1 MAKSQWPGKAK
12 MYNDESWFRRIR
24 RKRRLTLIDDNTL
37 REFWHIHVSG
47 LGVFTVV
54 FFMFLLTIGILSLLI
69 VYTPF
74 RNILPGYSASLRQE
88 IIEESMRIDSLQQTM
103 DLQTQYISVI
113 RNVVAGEVKSDTVI
127 RLDSLQIVMQE
138 QLLEAKNEATEAFLA
153 EYEARE
159 RDNLLLFDAPNTTP
173 VFSLYAP
180 AHGVIVSTYA
190 PQEGRHGVT
199 IQTPDKENVCAT
211 LDGTIVFVDAEDNE
225 MSTVMALHQSYLS
238 VYRNV
243 GRVLCRVGD
252 AVQTGQTIAIVK
264 DGTPFT
270 FELWKQGQEI
280 NPEEIIAF

>member
-1 MAKSQWPGKAK
+1 
-12 MYNDESWFRRIR
+12 MYNEESWFKRIR
-24 RKRRLTLIDDNTL
+24 RKRRLTLIDDDTL

-54 FFMFLLTIGILSLLI
+54 FLMFLLTIGILSLLI

-88 IIEESMRIDSLQQTM
+88 IIEESMRIDSLQHTI
-103 DLQTQYISVI
+103 DLQTQYISVV
-113 RNVVAGEVKSDTVI
+113 RDVMAGEVKSDTVVS
-127 RLDSLQIVMQE
+127 LDSLQIIMQE
-138 QLLEAKNEATEAFLA
+138 QLLEAKNEATEAFIA
-153 EYEARE
+153 EYESRE
-159 RDNLLLFDAPNTTP
+159 RDNLLLFDAPTTTP
-173 VFSLYAP
+173 MFSLYTP
-180 AHGVIVSTYA
+180 AHGVIISSYA

-199 IQTPDKENVCAT
+199 IQTPNKENVCST
-211 LDGTIVFVDAEDNE
+211 LDGTIVYVDSEENE
-225 MSTVMALHQSYLS
+225 TFTVMALHQTYLS

-252 AVQTGQTIAIVK
+252 AVQTGQTIAIVQ

>member
-1 MAKSQWPGKAK
+1 

-24 RKRRLTLIDDNTL
+24 RKRRLTLIDDDTL

-47 LGVFTVV
+47 LGVFTVL
-54 FFMFLLTIGILSLLI
+54 FFMFLLTIGVLSVLI
-69 VYTPF
+69 VYTPV

-103 DLQTQYISVI
+103 NLQTQYISVI
-113 RNVVAGEVKSDTVI
+113 RDVVAGEVKSDTVAS
-127 RLDSLQIVMQE
+127 LDSLQIVMQE
-138 QLLEAKNEATEAFLA
+138 QLLEAKNEVTEAFIA
-153 EYEARE
+153 EYESRE
-159 RDNLLLFDAPNTTP
+159 RDNLLLFDAPTTTP
-173 VFSLYAP
+173 VFSLYTP
-180 AHGVIVSTYA
+180 AHGAVISTYA

-199 IQTPDKENVCAT
+199 IQTPNKENICAT
-211 LDGTIVFVDAEDNE
+211 LDGTIVFVDAEENE
-225 MSTVMALHQSYLS
+225 TNTIMVLHQTYLS

-252 AVQTGQTIAIVK
+252 AVQTGQTIAIVQ

>member
-1 MAKSQWPGKAK
+1 
-12 MYNDESWFRRIR
+12 MYNEESWFRRIR
-24 RKRRLTLIDDNTL
+24 RKRRLTLIDDDTL

-47 LGVFTVV
+47 LGVFTVL
-54 FFMFLLTIGILSLLI
+54 FLMFLLTIGILSLLI

-113 RNVVAGEVKSDTVI
+113 RDVVAGEVKSDTVVS
-127 RLDSLQIVMQE
+127 LDSLQIVMQE
-138 QLLEAKNEATEAFLA
+138 QLLEAKNEATEAFIA
-153 EYEARE
+153 EYESRE
-159 RDNLLLFDAPNTTP
+159 RDNLLLFDAPTTTP
-173 VFSLYAP
+173 VFSLYTP
-180 AHGVIVSTYA
+180 AHGVIVGTYA

-199 IQTPDKENVCAT
+199 IQTPNKENVCAA
-211 LDGTIVFVDAEDNE
+211 LDGTIVFVDSEANE
-225 MSTVMALHQSYLS
+225 TNTVMVLHQTYLS

-252 AVQTGQTIAIVK
+252 AVQTGQTIAVVQ

>member
-1 MAKSQWPGKAK
+1 
-12 MYNDESWFRRIR
+12 MYNEESWFRRIR
-24 RKRRLTLIDDNTL
+24 RKRRLTLIDDDTL

-47 LGVFTVV
+47 LGVFTVL
-54 FFMFLLTIGILSLLI
+54 FFMFLFTIGVLSLLI

-88 IIEESMRIDSLQQTM
+88 IIEESMRIDSLQHTM
-103 DLQTQYISVI
+103 DLQTQYITVI
-113 RNVVAGEVKSDTVI
+113 RDVVAGEVKSDTVVS
-127 RLDSLQIVMQE
+127 LDSLQIIMQE
-138 QLLEAKNEATEAFLA
+138 QLLEAKNEATEAFIA

-159 RDNLLLFDAPNTTP
+159 RDNLLLFDAPATTP
-173 VFSLYAP
+173 VFSLYTP
-180 AHGVIVSTYA
+180 AHGVIISTYA

-199 IQTPDKENVCAT
+199 IQTPNKENVCAT
-211 LDGTIVFVDAEDNE
+211 LDGTIVYVDAEENE
-225 MSTVMALHQSYLS
+225 TSTIMALHQSYLS

-243 GRVLCRVGD
+243 GRVLCKVGD
-252 AVQTGQTIAIVK
+252 AVQTGQTIAVVQ

>member
-1 MAKSQWPGKAK
+1 
-12 MYNDESWFRRIR
+12 MYNEESWFKRIR
-24 RKRRLTLIDDNTL
+24 RKRRLTLIDDDTL

-54 FFMFLLTIGILSLLI
+54 FLMFLLTIGILSLLI

-88 IIEESMRIDSLQQTM
+88 IIEESMRIDSLQHTI
-103 DLQTQYISVI
+103 DLQTQYISVV
-113 RNVVAGEVKSDTVI
+113 RDVMAGEVKSDTVVS
-127 RLDSLQIVMQE
+127 LDSLQIIMQE
-138 QLLEAKNEATEAFLA
+138 QLLEAKNEATEAFIA
-153 EYEARE
+153 EYESRE
-159 RDNLLLFDAPNTTP
+159 RDNLLLFDAPTTTP
-173 VFSLYAP
+173 VFSLYTP
-180 AHGVIVSTYA
+180 AHGVIINSYA

-199 IQTPDKENVCAT
+199 IQTPNKENVCAT
-211 LDGTIVFVDAEDNE
+211 LDGTIVYVDSEENE
-225 MSTVMALHQSYLS
+225 TFTVMALHQTYLS

-252 AVQTGQTIAIVK
+252 AVQTGQTIAIVQ

>member
-1 MAKSQWPGKAK
+1 
-12 MYNDESWFRRIR
+12 MYNEESWFRRIR

-47 LGVFTVV
+47 LGVFTLA

-103 DLQTQYISVI
+103 NLQTQYISVI
-113 RNVVAGEVKSDTVI
+113 RNVVAGEVKSDTI
-127 RLDSLQIVMQE
+127 ISLDSLQIVMQE

-159 RDNLLLFDAPNTTP
+159 RDNLLLFDAPTTTP
-173 VFSLYAP
+173 VFSLYTP
-180 AHGVIVSTYA
+180 AHGVIVSAYA
-190 PQEGRHGVT
+190 PQEGKHGVT
-199 IQTPDKENVCAT
+199 IQTPNKENVCAT
-211 LDGTIVFVDAEDNE
+211 LDGTIVYVDAEENE
-225 MSTVMALHQSYLS
+225 TSTVMALHRNYLS

-243 GRVLCRVGD
+243 GRVLCHVGD
-252 AVQTGQTIAIVK
+252 AVQTGQTIAIVQ

>member
-1 MAKSQWPGKAK
+1 
-12 MYNDESWFRRIR
+12 MYNEESWLKRIR
-24 RKRRLTLIDDNTL
+24 RKRRLTLIDDDTL

-47 LGVFTVV
+47 LGVFTVM
-54 FFMFLLTIGILSLLI
+54 FFMFLFTIGVLSLLI
-69 VYTPF
+69 IYTPF

-103 DLQTQYISVI
+103 NLQTQYISVI
-113 RNVVAGEVKSDTVI
+113 RDVVAGEVQSDTVVS
-127 RLDSLQIVMQE
+127 LDSLQIVMQE

-159 RDNLLLFDAPNTTP
+159 RDNLLLFDAPTTTP
-173 VFSLYAP
+173 IFSLYTP
-180 AHGVIVSTYA
+180 AHGAIVRTYA

-199 IQTPDKENVCAT
+199 IQTPNKENICAT
-211 LDGTIVFVDAEDNE
+211 LDGTIVYVDAEENE
-225 MSTVMALHQSYLS
+225 TNTIMALHQSYLS

-252 AVQTGQTIAIVK
+252 AVQTGQTIAVVQ

>member
-1 MAKSQWPGKAK
+1 
-12 MYNDESWFRRIR
+12 MYNEESWFRRIR
-24 RKRRLTLIDDNTL
+24 RKRRLTLIDDDTL

-47 LGVFTVV
+47 LGVFTVL
-54 FFMFLLTIGILSLLI
+54 FLMFLLTIGILSLLI

-113 RNVVAGEVKSDTVI
+113 RDVVAGEVKSDTVVS
-127 RLDSLQIVMQE
+127 LDSLQIVMQE
-138 QLLEAKNEATEAFLA
+138 QLLEAKNEATEAFIA
-153 EYEARE
+153 EYESRE
-159 RDNLLLFDAPNTTP
+159 RDNLLLFDAPTTTP
-173 VFSLYAP
+173 VFSLYTP
-180 AHGVIVSTYA
+180 AHGVIIGTYA

-199 IQTPDKENVCAT
+199 IQTPNKENVCAA
-211 LDGTIVFVDAEDNE
+211 LDGTIVFVDAEANE
-225 MSTVMALHQSYLS
+225 TNTVMVLHQTYLS

-252 AVQTGQTIAIVK
+252 AVQTGQTIAVVQ

>member
-1 MAKSQWPGKAK
+1 
-12 MYNDESWFRRIR
+12 MYNEESWFKRIR
-24 RKRRLTLIDDNTL
+24 QKRRLTLIDDDTL

-47 LGVFTVV
+47 LGVFTVM
-54 FFMFLLTIGILSLLI
+54 FFMFLLTIGVLSLLI
-69 VYTPF
+69 IYTPF

-88 IIEESMRIDSLQQTM
+88 IIEESMRIDSLQHTL
-103 DLQTQYISVI
+103 DLQTQYISVV
-113 RNVVAGEVKSDTVI
+113 RDVVAGEVHSDTVVS
-127 RLDSLQIVMQE
+127 LDSLQIVMQE
-138 QLLEAKNEATEAFLA
+138 QLLDAKNEATEAFLA

-159 RDNLLLFDAPNTTP
+159 RDNLLLFDAPTTTP

-180 AHGVIVSTYA
+180 AHGVIISTYA

-199 IQTPDKENVCAT
+199 IQTPNKENVCAT
-211 LDGTIVFVDAEDNE
+211 LDGTIVYVDSEEDGTF
-225 MSTVMALHQSYLS
+225 TVMALHQNYLS

-252 AVQTGQTIAIVK
+252 AVQTGQTIAIVQ
-264 DGTPFT
+264 DSTPFT

>member
-1 MAKSQWPGKAK
+1 

-24 RKRRLTLIDDNTL
+24 RKRRLTLIDDDTL

-47 LGVFTVV
+47 LGVFTVL
-54 FFMFLLTIGILSLLI
+54 FFMFLFTIGVLSLLI
-69 VYTPF
+69 IYTPF

-103 DLQTQYISVI
+103 DLQTQYITVI
-113 RNVVAGEVKSDTVI
+113 RDVVAGEVKSDTVVS
-127 RLDSLQIVMQE
+127 LDSMQIVMQE
-138 QLLEAKNEATEAFLA
+138 QLLEAKNEATQAFIA

-159 RDNLLLFDAPNTTP
+159 RDNLILFDAPTTTP
-173 VFSLYAP
+173 VFSLYTP
-180 AHGVIVSTYA
+180 AHGVIINTYA

-199 IQTPDKENVCAT
+199 IQTPDKENICAT
-211 LDGTIVFVDAEDNE
+211 LDGTIVYVDAEEDE
-225 MSTVMALHQSYLS
+225 TFTIMALHQTYLS

-243 GRVLCRVGD
+243 GRVLCKVGD

-264 DGTPFT
+264 EGTPFT
-270 FELWKQGQEI
+270 YELWKQGQEI

>member
-1 MAKSQWPGKAK
+1 

-24 RKRRLTLIDDNTL
+24 RKRRLTLIDDDTL

>member
-1 MAKSQWPGKAK
+1 
-12 MYNDESWFRRIR
+12 MYREESWFKRIR
-24 RKRRLTLIDDNTL
+24 QKRRLTLIDDDTL

-47 LGVFTVV
+47 LGVFTVL
-54 FFMFLLTIGILSLLI
+54 FFMFLLTIGVLSLLI

-88 IIEESMRIDSLQQTM
+88 IIEESMRIDSLQHTL
-103 DLQTQYISVI
+103 DLQTQYISVV
-113 RNVVAGEVKSDTVI
+113 RDVVAGEVHSDTVVS
-127 RLDSLQIVMQE
+127 LDSLQIVMQE

-159 RDNLLLFDAPNTTP
+159 RDNLLLFDAPTTTP
-173 VFSLYAP
+173 VFSLYTP
-180 AHGVIVSTYA
+180 AHGVIIRAYT
-190 PQEGRHGVT
+190 PQDDRHGVT
-199 IQTPDKENVCAT
+199 IQTPNKENVCAT
-211 LDGTIVFVDAEDNE
+211 LDGTIVYVDSQENE
-225 MSTVMALHQSYLS
+225 TSTIMALHQNYLS

-252 AVQTGQTIAIVK
+252 AVQTGQTIAIVQ

>member
-1 MAKSQWPGKAK
+1 
-12 MYNDESWFRRIR
+12 MYKEESWWQRAR
-24 RKRRLTLIDDNTL
+24 RKRRLTLIDDDTL

-47 LGVFTVV
+47 LGVFTVL
-54 FFMFLLTIGILSLLI
+54 FFMFLLTLGVLSLLI

-88 IIEESMRIDSLQQTM
+88 IIAESMRIDSLQQTM
-103 DLQTQYISVI
+103 NLQTQYISVV
-113 RNVVAGEVKSDTVI
+113 RDVVAGEVHSDTVVS
-127 RLDSLQIVMQE
+127 LDSLQIIMQE

-159 RDNLLLFDAPNTTP
+159 RDNLLLFDAPTTTP

-180 AHGVIVSTYA
+180 AHGAIIGSYA
-190 PQEGRHGVT
+190 PLEGKHGVT
-199 IQTPDKENVCAT
+199 IQTPNKENVCAT
-211 LDGTIVFVDAEDNE
+211 LDGTIVYVDGEDDE
-225 MSTVMALHQSYLS
+225 TSTIMALHQNYLS

-243 GRVLCRVGD
+243 GKVLCRVGD

-264 DGTPFT
+264 DGTPVT
-270 FELWKQGQEI
+270 FELWKHGQEI

>member
-1 MAKSQWPGKAK
+1 
-12 MYNDESWFRRIR
+12 MYNEESWLKRIR
-24 RKRRLTLIDDNTL
+24 RKRRLTLIDDDTL

-47 LGVFTVV
+47 LGVFTVMC
-54 FFMFLLTIGILSLLI
+54 FMFLLTIGVLSLLI
-69 VYTPF
+69 IYTPF

-103 DLQTQYISVI
+103 NLQTQYISVI
-113 RNVVAGEVKSDTVI
+113 RDVVAGEVQSDTVVS
-127 RLDSLQIVMQE
+127 LDSLQIVMQE

-159 RDNLLLFDAPNTTP
+159 RDNLLLFDAPTTTP
-173 VFSLYAP
+173 IFSLYTP
-180 AHGVIVSTYA
+180 AHGAIVRTYA

-199 IQTPDKENVCAT
+199 IQTPNKENICAT
-211 LDGTIVFVDAEDNE
+211 LDGTIVYVDAEENE
-225 MSTVMALHQSYLS
+225 TNTIMALHQSYLS

-252 AVQTGQTIAIVK
+252 AVQTGQTIAVVQ

>member
-1 MAKSQWPGKAK
+1 
-12 MYNDESWFRRIR
+12 MYNEESWFKRIR
-24 RKRRLTLIDDNTL
+24 RKRRLTLIDDDTL

-54 FFMFLLTIGILSLLI
+54 FLMFLLTIGILSLLI

-88 IIEESMRIDSLQQTM
+88 IIEESMRIDSLQHTI
-103 DLQTQYISVI
+103 DLQTQYISVV
-113 RNVVAGEVKSDTVI
+113 RDVMAGEVKSDTVVS
-127 RLDSLQIVMQE
+127 LDSLQIIMQE
-138 QLLEAKNEATEAFLA
+138 QLLEAKNEATEAFIA
-153 EYEARE
+153 EYESRE
-159 RDNLLLFDAPNTTP
+159 RDNLLLFDAPTTTP
-173 VFSLYAP
+173 VFSLYTP
-180 AHGVIVSTYA
+180 AHGVIISSYA

-199 IQTPDKENVCAT
+199 IQTPNKENVCAT
-211 LDGTIVFVDAEDNE
+211 LDGTIVYVDSEENE
-225 MSTVMALHQSYLS
+225 TFTVMALHQTYLS

-252 AVQTGQTIAIVK
+252 AVQTGQTIAIVQ

>member
-1 MAKSQWPGKAK
+1 
-12 MYNDESWFRRIR
+12 MYNEESWFTRIR

-47 LGVFTVV
+47 LGVFTVL
-54 FFMFLLTIGILSLLI
+54 FLMFMLTIGILSLLI

-88 IIEESMRIDSLQQTM
+88 IIEESMRIDSLQHTL
-103 DLQTQYISVI
+103 DLQTQYISVV
-113 RNVVAGEVKSDTVI
+113 RNVVAGEMQSDTVI
-127 RLDSLQIVMQE
+127 SLDSLQIVMHE

-153 EYEARE
+153 EYEERE
-159 RDNLLLFDAPNTTP
+159 RDNLLLFDAPTTTP
-173 VFSLYAP
+173 VFSLYTP
-180 AHGVIVSTYA
+180 AHGVIISTYA
-190 PQEGRHGVT
+190 PHEGRHGVT
-199 IQTPDKENVCAT
+199 IQTPNKENVCAT
-211 LDGTIVFVDAEDNE
+211 LDGTIVYVNADDNE
-225 MSTVMALHQSYLS
+225 TNTVMALHQNYLS
-238 VYRNV
+238 VYRSV

-252 AVQTGQTIAIVK
+252 AVQTGQTIAIVQ